1 MHIALKV
8 GHSAALAIIPM
19 DKVIIS
25 DLTLALIGPIRRL
38 HMMLK
43 GGVQH
48 FDMTLLGHKID
59 LEKAATE
66 DARKV
71 TDVIKNILDYAEF
84 LGHDHVG
91 VYAVDNLMGYVEAQE
106 KRLNL
111 SYNNICGDI
120 DGNTGPSARRAFRN
134 EHERLQRVKAFVVA
148 GITEPEIF
156 W

>member
-8 GHSAALAIIPM
+8 GHSSALAIIPM
-19 DKVIIS
+19 DKVIIA

-38 HMMLK
+38 HMMVK

-59 LEKAATE
+59 IEKAATE

-71 TDVIKNILDYAEF
+71 TDVISNVLDYAEF
-84 LGHDHVG
+84 IGHDHVG
-91 VYAVDNLMGYVEAQE
+91 VYAVDNLMGYVEAAE

-111 SYNNICGDI
+111 AYNNICGDV
-120 DGNTGPSARRAFRN
+120 DGNTGPAAYRAYIT
-134 EHERLQRVKAFVVA
+134 EHERLQNVKAFVVS
-148 GITEPEIF
+148 GITEPSIF